1 MKTAEAT
8 LLLKA
13 THRLGESMLW
23 HEARKRL
30 YWTDLLDPGLHAFD
44 LATGTATHEGLSLVA
59 PIGSAAAT
67 SDSKHLIISHRN
79 GLSLIDLDT
88 FALTPYCNPESGRDA
103 TIYNDLKTD
112 RWGRLW
118 VATSHEKERDPRG
131 ALWCVKDRKTW
142 ALGDVGFPVSN
153 GPAFSP
159 DGHRMYFND
168 SANYRTFVCDIA
180 PDDLRPRNR
189 ALFASYAE
197 EEGMPDGLAVDAE
210 GCIWTAQWAGAR
222 VIRLSPEGEKLLS
235 LHVPSGHVTS
245 MAFGGPDLDELF
257 ITTATD
263 GLSSETLARYPLSGS
278 LFRYKPGVQGIAEPL
293 FEAR

>member
-1 MKTAEAT
+1 MKSAEAT

-13 THRLGESMLW
+13 AHRLGESMLW

-44 LATGTATHEGLSLVA
+44 IATGTATHEALSLAA
-59 PIGSAAAT
+59 PIGSAATT
-67 SDSKHLIISHRN
+67 SDPKRLIISHRG

-88 FALTPYCNPESGRDA
+88 FAMTPYCNPEGGRDA

-142 ALGDVGFPVSN
+142 AQGDVGFPVSN

-159 DGHRMYFND
+159 DGRRMYFND
-168 SANYRTFVCDIA
+168 SANYRTFVYDIA
-180 PDDLRPRNR
+180 PDDLRPRHR
-189 ALFASYAE
+189 TLFASYTE
-197 EEGMPDGLAVDAE
+197 EEGMPDGLTVDAE
-210 GCIWTAQWAGAR
+210 GCVWTAQWAGAR
-222 VIRLSPEGEKLLS
+222 LIRLSPKGEKLLS

-263 GLSSETLARYPLSGS
+263 GLPPEILARYPLSGS
-278 LFRYKPGVQGIAEPL
+278 LFRYRPGLQGIAEPL
-293 FEAR
+293 FPEV

>member
-1 MKTAEAT
+1 MKSAEAA

-23 HEARKRL
+23 HETHKRL
-30 YWTDLLDPGLHAFD
+30 YWTDLLDPGLHSFD
-44 LATGTATHEGLSLVA
+44 LATGTATHVSIPLAA
-59 PIGSAAAT
+59 PIGSAAITNNAN
-67 SDSKHLIISHRN
+67 SLIISHRQ

-88 FALTPYCNPESGRDA
+88 FALTPYCNPEAGRDA

-131 ALWCVKDRKTW
+131 ALWCVKDRGTW

-159 DGHRMYFND
+159 DGRRMYFND
-168 SANYRTFVCDIA
+168 SANYRTFVYDLS

-189 ALFASYAE
+189 ALFATYTE
-197 EEGMPDGLAVDAE
+197 EEGMPDGLTVDAE

-245 MAFGGPDLDELF
+245 LAFGGPELEELF

-263 GLSSETLARYPLSGS
+263 GLSPETFARYPLSGS
-278 LFRYKPGVQGIAEPL
+278 LFRFKPGVQGIAEPL
-293 FEAR
+293 FPQV